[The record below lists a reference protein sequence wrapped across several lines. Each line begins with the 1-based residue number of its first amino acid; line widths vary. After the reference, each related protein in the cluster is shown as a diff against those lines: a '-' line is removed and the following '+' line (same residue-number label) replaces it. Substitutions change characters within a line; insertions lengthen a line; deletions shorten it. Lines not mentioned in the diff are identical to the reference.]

1 MHGVLAWRCLRALP
15 PTLSRGTAMKR
26 LLYYPLCAVLCV
38 SMVSAALPVNVIAE
52 EIHPQ
57 DTATDQVDSG
67 AADASDNVKSD
78 DANSGEINNE
88 LDSGESDSMN
98 PAFTQSISQPSLT
111 SELSLEAK
119 QAATPA
125 TSGYQHS
132 DSATSG
138 SVTLIVEWNDP
149 VLGQPTTFH
158 VSATGGSGA
167 YQFRMDAPSYSS
179 PNENSYEAVADPTR
193 GEWLSYTQECMSND
207 FEFTMKASGTYN
219 FRFYLMDKP
228 SGVYYMRTSTYIQV
242 SDDAHPSVSSIVNN
256 AVALAKAETDGSDY
270 AMALYLHDW
279 LLDQLEYDHSL
290 EYSSAE
296 SALTRGL
303 GTCQAYESAYSKL
316 LTAAGIENEETR
328 DTGDGHTWNAM
339 KIDGQW
345 CQVDCTWDDTSENYY
360 GDLDQR
366 HLYFGLSDEL
376 MLIAHSKW
384 KNASSSTFG
393 KHETSLANNYFV
405 RNGKAD
411 EWAGKYASRIQEH
424 LNAKETSFSINADNQ
439 GDPPSI
445 SGIQNG
451 IVAYAMNQRSW
462 ASSNKKVNLN
472 VVSNVQV
479 ITSSAWTTKF
489 DFTAEYTREYAAA
502 IEKLDISQFKGS
514 TAPSIWTAPTK
525 DGYAFAGWYSDE
537 GCAQV
542 YTGTTGTAYAR
553 FVPVSGLIRFQGCS
567 LRNDGEG
574 ADVANLR
581 FGYEFTIPSGSTLK
595 KMGWDCYTPS
605 SNEPRD
611 VAAKNYWLAGGGSA
625 RSNIVLTGIKRSG
638 SGTSSFSSTFSLLGR
653 VSYVT
658 ADGTSVEAAEPE
670 RRSATVNDVASAIV
684 TGGMGSSADK
694 AYAKQIIGSQ
704 NPSSQPESGL
714 TDATTEQMDV
724 SKFKVN
730 SDSSAW
736 TAPIKD
742 GYAFAGWYSDEAC
755 KQVYT
760 GTSGQAYA
768 RFVPVSGLIRFQG
781 CSLRN
786 DGEGADVANL
796 RFGYEF
802 TIPSGSTLKKMGWDC
817 YTPSSNEPRDV
828 AAKNYWLAGGGSARS
843 NIVLTGIKRSGSGTS
858 SFSSTFSLLGRVS
871 YVTADGT
878 SVEAAE
884 PERRSA
890 TVNDVASAI
899 VAGGMGSSADKAY
912 ASAIIG

>member
-1 MHGVLAWRCLRALP
+1 
-15 PTLSRGTAMKR
+15 MKR
-26 LLYYPLCAVLCV
+26 LLYYPLCAILCV
-38 SMVSAALPVNVIAE
+38 SMVSAALPINVIAE
-52 EIHPQ
+52 EIQPQ
-57 DTATDQVDSG
+57 EAATGQVDSSASG
-67 AADASDNVKSD
+67 ASASAQSY
-78 DANSGEINNE
+78 DANPGEINNE
-88 LDSGESDSMN
+88 LGSGESDSTN
-98 PAFTQSISQPSLT
+98 PAFTQSVSQPSLT
-111 SELSLEAK
+111 SEMSIDAE
-119 QAATPA
+119 QAAMPA

-138 SVTLIVEWNDP
+138 NVTLTVEWNDP

-167 YQFRMDAPSYSS
+167 YQYRMDAPSYSS

-193 GEWLSYTQECMSND
+193 GEWLTYTQECMSND

-242 SDDAHPSVSSIVNN
+242 SDDTHPSVSSIVNN
-256 AVALAKAETDGSDY
+256 AVNLAKTNTDGSEY

-279 LLDQLEYDHSL
+279 LLDRLEYDHSL
-290 EYSSAE
+290 QYSSAE

-328 DTGDGHTWNAM
+328 STGDGHTWNAM

-345 CQVDCTWDDTSENYY
+345 CQVDCTWDDTSKNYY

-384 KNASSSTFG
+384 KNSTNSTYG

-411 EWAGKYASRIQEH
+411 EWAGEYAVRIQEH

-439 GDPPSI
+439 LDPPSI

-451 IVAYAMNQRSW
+451 IVAYAMNQRNW
-462 ASSNKKVNLN
+462 TANNKKVNLN
-472 VVSNVQV
+472 AVSNVTM
-479 ITSSAWTTKF
+479 TSNSTWTTKC
-489 DFTAEYTREYAAA
+489 DFTAEYTNQQAAVT
-502 IEKLDISQFKGS
+502 EKLDVARFKGTS
-514 TAPSIWTAPTK
+514 DPSAWTAPAR

-537 GCAQV
+537 ACKQV
-542 YTGTTGTAYAR
+542 YTGTSGQAYAR

-595 KMGWDCYTPS
+595 RMGWYCYTPS
-605 SNEPRD
+605 SAEPHD

-638 SGTSSFSSTFSLLGR
+638 SSTSTFSSTFSLLGR

-684 TGGMGSSADK
+684 AGGMGSSADK
-694 AYAKQIIGSQ
+694 AYAKQIIGSKT
-704 NPSSQPESGL
+704 PSSQPESGL
-714 TDATTEQMDV
+714 TDATVEQLDV
-724 SKFKVN
+724 SNYKGT
-730 SDSSAW
+730 SAW
-736 TAPIKD
+736 TAPARD

-843 NIVLTGIKRSGSGTS
+843 NIVLTGIRRSGSGTS

-912 ASAIIG
+912 ASAIIR

>member
-1 MHGVLAWRCLRALP
+1 
-15 PTLSRGTAMKR
+15 MKR

-52 EIHPQ
+52 EIQPQ
-57 DTATDQVDSG
+57 ETASDQVDSG
-67 AADASDNVKSD
+67 TADASDSTKSD
-78 DANSGEINNE
+78 DTNSGEINNE
-88 LDSGESDSMN
+88 LGSSEAGSTN
-98 PAFTQSISQPSLT
+98 PASSQPVSQTSLT
-111 SELSLEAK
+111 SGLSFDAGR
-119 QAATPA
+119 AAIPA

-138 SVTLIVEWNDP
+138 NVTLTVEWNDP

-167 YQFRMDAPSYSS
+167 YQYRMDAPSYSS

-193 GEWLSYTQECMSND
+193 GEWLTYTQECTSND

-242 SDDAHPSVSSIVNN
+242 SDDDHPSVSSIVNN
-256 AVALAKAETDGSDY
+256 AVALAKANTDGSEY

-279 LLDQLEYDHSL
+279 LLKQLEYDHSL

-384 KNASSSTFG
+384 KNSTNSTYG

-472 VVSNVQV
+472 AVSNVQV
-479 ITSSAWTTKF
+479 ITSSTWTTKF
-489 DFTAEYTREYAAA
+489 DFKAEYTSEHAAVT
-502 IEKLDISQFKGS
+502 EKLDVSKFKTS
-514 TAPSIWTAPTK
+514 FDSSTWTAPSR

-542 YTGTTGTAYAR
+542 YTGTSGTAYAR
-553 FVPVSGLIRFQGCS
+553 FVPVAGLVGFQGCS
-567 LRNDGEG
+567 LRNDGQG

-581 FGYEFTIPSGSTLK
+581 FSYEFKLPSGSTLE
-595 KMGWDCYTPS
+595 KMGWDWSMSETGKTGY
-605 SNEPRD
+605 
-611 VAAKNYWLAGGGSA
+611 AAVQSYWLAGGGSA
-625 RSNIVLTGIKRSG
+625 KANIVLTGIARSNPG
-638 SGTSSFSSTFSLLGR
+638 HSTFSSPYSLRGKI
-653 VSYVT
+653 SYVT
-658 ADGTSVEAAEPE
+658 ADGTRVETAEAE
-670 RRSATVNDVASAIV
+670 WRTATVNDAASSILS
-684 TGGMGSSADK
+684 GGMGSSADK
-694 AYAKQIIGSQ
+694 AYANAI
-704 NPSSQPESGL
+704 
-714 TDATTEQMDV
+714 
-724 SKFKVN
+724 
-730 SDSSAW
+730 
-736 TAPIKD
+736 
-742 GYAFAGWYSDEAC
+742 
-755 KQVYT
+755 
-760 GTSGQAYA
+760 
-768 RFVPVSGLIRFQG
+768 
-781 CSLRN
+781 
-786 DGEGADVANL
+786 
-796 RFGYEF
+796 
-802 TIPSGSTLKKMGWDC
+802 LKK
-817 YTPSSNEPRDV
+817 
-828 AAKNYWLAGGGSARS
+828 
-843 NIVLTGIKRSGSGTS
+843 
-858 SFSSTFSLLGRVS
+858 
-871 YVTADGT
+871 
-878 SVEAAE
+878 
-884 PERRSA
+884 
-890 TVNDVASAI
+890 
-899 VAGGMGSSADKAY
+899 
-912 ASAIIG
+912 